1 MSKSPKMVLE
11 GLNWVSRA
19 VLSPD
24 NDDIGIF
31 WKFILEHMKKASFC
45 KKMPDF
51 INFYPSFILFSYILD
66 FFYQK
71 MITPS

>member
-11 GLNWVSRA
+11 GANWVCRA

-31 WKFILEHMKKASFC
+31 WKFILEHMKKASSC
-45 KKMPDF
+45 KILSILPIFDTF
-51 INFYPSFILFSYILD
+51 FSFIPD
-66 FFYQK
+66 FFYQ
-71 MITPS
+71 